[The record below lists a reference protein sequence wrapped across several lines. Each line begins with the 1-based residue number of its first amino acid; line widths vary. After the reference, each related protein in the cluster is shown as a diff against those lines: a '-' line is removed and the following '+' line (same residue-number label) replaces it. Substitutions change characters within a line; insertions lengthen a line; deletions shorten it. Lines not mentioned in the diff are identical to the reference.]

1 MCDSMT
7 YSSLISGSQGIKGET
22 TDEAFQGLCF
32 LWERL
37 APVGAQESK
46 TGKEKKMKKYNKS
59 P

>member
-46 TGKEKKMKKYNKS
+46 TGKEK
-59 P
+59 